1 MGNSIENKTE
11 LRRLNIDD
19 ETKKI
24 LAEFCDDG
32 SDEEEEIEQE
42 DSMELDPYSGTPIDF
57 SKGYEPFRIKKQ
69 ISIRKC
75 IRCKK
80 QFDSFVGEKSVYCN
94 KCRIALG
101 LQTVDDATTDVYS
114 HGKVFETGTNLQRV
128 KTQRRKPE
136 PIQIVESTYTEE
148 EIKALISQAKK
159 HS

>member
-32 SDEEEEIEQE
+32 SDEEEEMEQE

-57 SKGYEPFRIKKQ
+57 SKGYEPF
-69 ISIRKC
+69 
-75 IRCKK
+75 RCKK

>member
-1 MGNSIENKTE
+1 M
-11 LRRLNIDD
+11 
-19 ETKKI
+19 
-24 LAEFCDDG
+24 DG
-32 SDEEEEIEQE
+32 RAIH
-42 DSMELDPYSGTPIDF
+42 
-57 SKGYEPFRIKKQ
+57 
-69 ISIRKC
+69 
-75 IRCKK
+75 
-80 QFDSFVGEKSVYCN
+80 YCN